1 MRGLVTVRR
10 AEPDDVPALVKI
22 TEEGDPHHPPRTRPE
37 SPADRERRFDELVAD
52 PRRIVEVACDEDSL
66 IVGLLV
72 ATAED
77 LGTLYPVP
85 ALSVST
91 LMVIPA
97 AGAVASAGRYSSASS
112 RRLSDAGWSAWS
124 LRSRVP
130 TATPTATW
138 PGSGSRRLW
147 CVGWRRRPRCGAPSA
162 CTRPSCVRRGGNV
175 GAGCSRSAR

>member
-22 TEEGDPHHPPRTRPE
+22 TEEGDPHHPPRTRAE
-37 SPADRERRFDELVAD
+37 SPADRERRFDELVTD
-52 PRRIVEVACDEDSL
+52 PRRIVEVACDEDGL

-91 LMVIPA
+91 LIVIP
-97 AGAVASAGRYSSASS
+97 SS
-112 RRLSDAGWSAWS
+112 RRRGVGRALLVSGVECLVASVSGADRDANRYLARLGFAP
-124 LRSRVP
+124 LVV
-130 TATPTATW
+130 
-138 PGSGSRRLW
+138 RRLAQTSTL
-147 CVGWRRRPRCGAPSA
+147 RRSLGMHEAIM
-162 CTRPSCVRRGGNV
+162 
-175 GAGCSRSAR
+175 RSARRQRRRRVLSIRRRTP